1 MKKKNLKRLNLEFGP
16 YKISVMVCT
25 LQFTAELTSFIHKR
39 LVSELPRK

>member
-16 YKISVMVCT
+16 LVYT

-39 LVSELPRK
+39 LVSEVPRK